1 MNLCACTT
9 FSDIAGFFKEKLSA
23 EDERDKAAETVDV
36 FFNLLIDKNYGEAYE
51 YLSSGDREQRS
62 QDDFSDEFKDVTGIV
77 SIKIKWAEVKSN
89 IAVVGIDLTD
99 FYDGEE
105 KLFED
110 IEVSLIKEEDGSWKI
125 VFWK

>member
-1 MNLCACTT
+1 M

-23 EDERDKAAETVDV
+23 VDERDKAAETVDV